1 MARYSDILSINELE
15 LKVRL
20 GEFSE
25 ERVNSQRVAISCKFF
40 YQNSPNVAIEDGG
53 TFLCYDKL
61 SRHLHNVVAKREFRF
76 IEHLVHALFKEIQG
90 YMGDVLGEE
99 QHPYVW
105 IKLDKLDIPVTYTI
119 GSASFVHSNL
129 PEGVLING

>member
-1 MARYSDILSINELE
+1 MTRYSDILSINELE
-15 LKVRL
+15 LNVRL

-25 ERVNSQRVAISCKFF
+25 ERVNTQRVALTCKFF
-40 YQNSPNVAIEDGG
+40 YQNSPNVAAEDNG

-61 SRHLHNVVAKREFRF
+61 SRHLHNVVSNGEFRF
-76 IEHLVHALFKEIQG
+76 IEHLVHALFKEIQIHINA
-90 YMGDVLGEE
+90 VLGEE

-119 GSASFVHSNL
+119 RSASFVHTNL
-129 PEGVLING
+129 PEGVLIHG